1 MAIRQISNSNAGGAF
16 LFVVTGEEGVGG
28 AFKIV
33 TIGRYRKVW
42 VGIKEG
48 GKLRENLRV
57 HECKGEG
64 CGEKMGR
71 LDCAH
76 FRKLLTP

>member
-42 VGIKEG
+42 VGIK
-48 GKLRENLRV
+48 RR
-57 HECKGEG
+57 
-64 CGEKMGR
+64 R
-71 LDCAH
+71 
-76 FRKLLTP
+76 